1 MYMDSILKKAVLSFE
16 KVWCDLLNIYN
27 PYRDP
32 WKLRITKNV
41 PDFDGQ
47 AYKQY
52 PKHNFVY
59 DKLWVAKS
67 QGVESGE
74 LEDLIENRYKRQNY
88 PIFIK
93 PRWGHKSAS
102 SKNCY
107 KIKNYEELVKYKDI
121 PDMMWSDFIDDT
133 EGMTDFIIHN
143 GSIVHQIT
151 YVYSESQHGVVA
163 DDWKYISPEN
173 EPPEKI
179 VRWVNMHMKNYTGIC
194 NMQYRGQTIIEVG
207 LRCAR
212 GGAYILNTKNEELI
226 KAINQLCDHETWDY
240 DNTKNFDF
248 KPYYSFKCFTQTPIV
263 YLYPQH
269 LLDLTMNTNN
279 CLEFYE
285 YYFEPSGKDGMV
297 FLQFLHRD
305 FEHGS
310 NLKTSLEYIFSLTQ
324 MFLIGLFI
332 IVLASYAFKYKNRY
346 QILTIFLVLFST
358 RFINAL
364 STSYTLYNAQKQSMF
379 G

>member
-1 MYMDSILKKAVLSFE
+1 MESFLKKGIMMFE
-16 KVWCDLLNIYN
+16 KGWCGLLNIYN

-32 WKLRITKNV
+32 WKIRITKNV

-47 AYKQY
+47 AYKKY

-59 DKLWVAKS
+59 DKLWICKS
-67 QGVESGE
+67 QNVRSGT
-74 LEDLIENRYKRQNY
+74 LEDLIENRYKAQNY

-107 KIKNYEELVKYKDI
+107 KIHSYEELLKYKHI
-121 PDMMWSDFIDDT
+121 PDMMWSEFIKDT
-133 EGMTDFIIHN
+133 EGMTDFMVHK

-151 YVYSESQHGVVA
+151 YKYSDTQHGVVA
-163 DDWKYISPEN
+163 DDWKYISPDN
-173 EPPEKI
+173 QPPEY
-179 VRWVNMHMKNYTGIC
+179 VVSWMNTHMKEYTGIC
-194 NMQYRGQTIIEVG
+194 NVQYRGNTIIEVG

-212 GGAYILNTKNEELI
+212 GGAYILNTKNHDLI
-226 KAINQLCDHETWDY
+226 KSINELCDNETWDF
-240 DNTKNFDF
+240 NTSRDFDF
-248 KPYYSFKCFTQTPIV
+248 NPYYSFKCFTTTPII

-269 LLDLTMNTNN
+269 LLDFTMNQND

-297 FLQFLHRD
+297 FLQFLHED
-305 FEHGS
+305 FDKGS
-310 NLKTSLEYIFSLTQ
+310 SLKSTIEYGFSFTQ
-324 MFLIGLFI
+324 FMFCLLFLIIL
-332 IVLASYAFKYKNRY
+332 VCLAFQLKDRFK
-346 QILTIFLVLFST
+346 ILTVILLLFST

-364 STSYTLYNAQKQSMF
+364 NTSYTLYNAQKQSLF

>member
-1 MYMDSILKKAVLSFE
+1 MESFFKKGIMMFE
-16 KVWCDLLNIYN
+16 KGWCGLLNIYN

-32 WKLRITKNV
+32 WKIRITKNV

-47 AYKQY
+47 AYKKY

-59 DKLWVAKS
+59 DKLWICKS
-67 QGVESGE
+67 QNVRSGT
-74 LEDLIENRYKRQNY
+74 LEDLIENRYKAQNY

-107 KIKNYEELVKYKDI
+107 KIHSYEELLKYKHI
-121 PDMMWSDFIDDT
+121 PHMMWSEFIKDT
-133 EGMTDFIIHN
+133 EGMTDFMVHK

-151 YVYSESQHGVVA
+151 YKYSDTQHGVVA
-163 DDWKYISPEN
+163 DDWKYISPDN
-173 EPPEKI
+173 QPPEYVVSWI
-179 VRWVNMHMKNYTGIC
+179 NTHMKEYTGIC
-194 NMQYRGQTIIEVG
+194 NVQYRGTTIIEVG

-212 GGAYILNTKNEELI
+212 GGAYILNTKNHALI
-226 KAINQLCDHETWDY
+226 KAINELCDNETWDF
-240 DNTKNFDF
+240 NTSRDFDF
-248 KPYYSFKCFTQTPIV
+248 QPYYSFKCFTTTPII

-269 LLDLTMNTNN
+269 LLDFTMNQND

-297 FLQFLHRD
+297 FLQFLHED
-305 FEHGS
+305 FDKGNS
-310 NLKTSLEYIFSLTQ
+310 LKSTIEYGFSFTQFIFCLL
-324 MFLIGLFI
+324 FLIILVCF
-332 IVLASYAFKYKNRY
+332 AFQLKDRFK
-346 QILTIFLVLFST
+346 ILTVILLLFST

-364 STSYTLYNAQKQSMF
+364 NTSYTLYNAQKQSLF

>member
-1 MYMDSILKKAVLSFE
+1 MYMESFFKKSILLFE
-16 KVWCDLLNIYN
+16 KGWCGLLNIYN

-32 WKLRITKNV
+32 WSVRITKNV

-47 AYKQY
+47 AYKKY

-59 DKLWVAKS
+59 DKLWICKS
-67 QGVESGE
+67 QSISSGT
-74 LEDLIENRYKRQNY
+74 LEDLLENRYKAESY

-107 KIKNYEELVKYKDI
+107 KIKNYEELLQYKHI
-121 PDMMWSDFIDDT
+121 PDMMWSMFIQDT
-133 EGMTDFIIHN
+133 EGMTDFMVHN
-143 GSIVHQIT
+143 GTIVHQIT
-151 YVYSESQHGVVA
+151 YKYSETQHGVVA

-173 EPPEKI
+173 QPPESI
-179 VRWVNMHMKNYTGIC
+179 INWMNSHMKGYTGIC
-194 NMQYRGQTIIEVG
+194 NVQYRGSIIIEVG

-212 GGAYILNTKNEELI
+212 GGAYILNTKNNELI
-226 KAINQLCDHETWDY
+226 RAINNLCDNETWDY
-240 DNTKNFDF
+240 DNNKDFDF
-248 KPYYSFKCFTQTPIV
+248 TPYYSFKCFTTTPII

-269 LLDLTMNTNN
+269 LLDYTMKAYD

-297 FLQFLHRD
+297 FLQFLHED
-305 FEHGS
+305 FDTGNQLKS
-310 NLKTSLEYIFSLTQ
+310 NIETVFSFTQ
-324 MFLIGLFI
+324 LVFVFLFFI
-332 IVLASYAFKYKNRY
+332 ILKSFALQFKERYK
-346 QILTIFLVLFST
+346 ILIAILLLFST
-358 RFINAL
+358 RFVNAI
-364 STSYTLYNAQKQSMF
+364 STNYTLYNAQKQSMF